1 VKKLLKF
8 LVTLGFL
15 SNLSIEVCA
24 DTVDARCDIYPNGM
38 DKASASIPCTFSQRQ
53 GFINITR
60 SDGKQH
66 ELSPTADQPGNFLDQ
81 SGRPVYRQSGLGK
94 DGLIFRLSNESIYV
108 YWDASLLSTN
118 ETSTGFDQNYKLQGI
133 TFRVSSANNASL
145 NTLTNQPGG
154 LELGNKP
161 ISVEIDGSVTAAEIA
176 DLDSNGSPEIYV
188 YVSSAGSGSYGSLVA
203 YAVNN
208 GKSLSP
214 IYISPIND
222 DKKNSTG
229 YMGHDEF
236 RVVELT
242 LVRRFPIYLKGD
254 INAKPSGGIR
264 QLQYKLVAG
273 EAGWILRLDR
283 VVEY

>member
-1 VKKLLKF
+1 MKKLIRF
-8 LVTLGFL
+8 SVTLGFL
-15 SNLSIEVCA
+15 LSVSIEVYG
-24 DTVDARCDIYPNGM
+24 DTVDARCDIYPKGM
-38 DKASASIPCTFSQRQ
+38 DKTSASIACTFSQRQ

-60 SDGKQH
+60 SDGKKY
-66 ELSPTADQPGNFLDQ
+66 ELSPTGDQPGNFLDQ
-81 SGRPVYRQSGLGK
+81 SGHPVYRQSSLGK
-94 DGLIFRLSNESIYV
+94 DGLIFRLADESVYV
-108 YWDASLLSTN
+108 YWDASSLSEN
-118 ETSTGFDQNYKLQGI
+118 KASTGFDQSYQLQGI
-133 TFRVSSANNASL
+133 TLRVRSANNSSL
-145 NTLTNQPGG
+145 NTLIIQPGG

-161 ISVEIDGSVTAAEIA
+161 ISLEIDGTVTAAEIA

-188 YVSSAGSGSYGSLVA
+188 YVNSAGSGSYGSLVA

-208 GKSLSP
+208 GKSLTSIYMSP
-214 IYISPIND
+214 ISD

-254 INAKPSGGIR
+254 TNAKPSGGIR

-273 EAGWILRLDR
+273 EAG
-283 VVEY
+283 